1 MQFLFQLPDG
11 LVSRSFFA
19 AAGVAVLFAVG
30 VAGCDATVDTEDGG
44 GEGECCLM
52 DPQCPE
58 GTLEVSECLTS
69 ACSSVE
75 ACCTQKLC
83 EPAASC
89 TAEPSCEPFEV
100 EVATCEGSTGI
111 SCREV
116 TDCGSTIF
124 CEEPEFC
131 TAVPVCDKGDEEVPG
146 CPNDGSPCYQ
156 VELCGSVISCV
167 DNGLPHGCPETP
179 PTQGQFCESFGQVCN
194 YPIDEVGCYDSWTC
208 ADQFAGRDG
217 FDDPG
222 IGAGGGSG
230 APRPSTTWQPLGTVC
245 EPSPGN

>member
-1 MQFLFQLPDG
+1 MQFLFEFSTG
-11 LVSRSFFA
+11 SVTRSFFA
-19 AAGVAVLFAVG
+19 AVGVAVLVAG
-30 VAGCDATVDTEDGG
+30 GAAGCDSQVEVEDGG
-44 GEGECCLM
+44 AGGGGECCLM

-58 GTLEVSECLTS
+58 GTLEVSECLTN

-83 EPAASC
+83 EPAATC
-89 TAEPSCEPFEV
+89 TAEPVCEPFEV
-100 EVATCEGSTGI
+100 EVSTCEGSTGI
-111 SCREV
+111 SCRAV

-131 TAVPVCDKGDEEVPG
+131 TAVPVCDEGDEQVPA

-156 VELCGSVISCV
+156 IELCGSVISCI

-179 PTQGQFCESFGQVCN
+179 PTLGQYCDIIGLTCN
-194 YPIDEVGCYDSWTC
+194 YPIDGDCYDSWTC
-208 ADQFAGRDG
+208 ADQFAGSDG
-217 FDDPG
+217 FDAG

-230 APRPSTTWQPLGTVC
+230 APQPSSTWQSLGTVC
-245 EPSPGN
+245 EVSPGN